1 MTESLLMKLEE
12 KAMTLLSELETLRKE
27 NATLRAEK
35 EKNSQKLAG
44 LVSLLDTL
52 SSFENEPA
60 PMVATSQTMTI
71 VDLQTA
77 TSN

>member
-12 KAMTLLSELETLRKE
+12 KAMTLLSELETLRRE

-52 SSFENEPA
+52 SSFDSEPA
-60 PMVATSQTMTI
+60 PMVSSSQTMTI
-71 VDLQTA
+71 VETMIA
-77 TSN
+77 NG

>member
-12 KAMTLLSELETLRKE
+12 KAMTLLSELETLRRE

-52 SSFENEPA
+52 SSLDSEPA
-60 PMVATSQTMTI
+60 PMVSAAQNMTI
-71 VDLQTA
+71 VETMIA
-77 TSN
+77 NG